1 LNKTRGIWIAL
12 ALFAPMGAVTP
23 STAQTG
29 KPGQAGKPK
38 ATSGGKSDRK
48 PQSEVAAK
56 TSFGTIAANSPAVKK
71 ALDAKD
77 LAGAQKLVGKDGAFQ
92 GTVTKV
98 YTSKGNS
105 IIILDF
111 SPKFSDA
118 LTAVLKPENYA
129 KFPNME
135 TLNGKHI
142 LVSGKFE
149 DFHGKPQIVLVK
161 PDQVKIIK

>member
-1 LNKTRGIWIAL
+1 MNRKSRIWIAL
-12 ALFAPMGAVTP
+12 ALFTAVVAVTP
-23 STAQTG
+23 SSAQTG

-38 ATSGGKSDRK
+38 PGEEKPARKS
-48 PQSEVAAK
+48 QSEVAAK
-56 TSFGTIAANSPAVKK
+56 TSFGTVAANNPAVKK

-77 LAGAQKLVGKDGAFQ
+77 LAGAQKLLGKEGAFQ

-98 YTSKGNS
+98 YTAKGNS

-111 SPKFSDA
+111 SPKFSEA

-129 KFPNME
+129 KFPNLE
-135 TLNGKHI
+135 ILNGKHI

-149 DFHGKPQIVLVK
+149 DFHGKAQIVLSK
-161 PDQVKIIK
+161 PNQVKLIK

>member
-1 LNKTRGIWIAL
+1 MNRSRGIWIAL
-12 ALFAPMGAVTP
+12 SLLAAVAVTP
-23 STAQTG
+23 SAAQTG

-38 ATSGGKSDRK
+38 MGGEEKPARK

-56 TSFGTIAANSPAVKK
+56 TSFGAVAANSPAVKK

-77 LAGAQKLVGKDGAFQ
+77 LAGAQKLVGKEGAFQ
-92 GTVTKV
+92 GTVSKV
-98 YTSKGNS
+98 YTAKGNS
-105 IIILDF
+105 IVILDF

-129 KFPNME
+129 KFPNTE
-135 TLNGKHI
+135 TLTGKHI

-149 DFHGKPQIVLVK
+149 DFHGKAQIVLIK